1 MVKSDRVTWGSCM
14 VACGDADGMVAGN
27 TRHFSATV
35 DKLAQSVGSR
45 ENEILLVYVYMYQR
59 EKPF

>member
-1 MVKSDRVTWGSCM
+1 M

-35 DKLAQSVGSR
+35 EKLAQSVGT
-45 ENEILLVYVYMYQR
+45 R
-59 EKPF
+59 EKKSFLAYASM